1 LLRCIIRPVSTRNLH
16 FLFKP
21 RSVAVI
27 GASDRPR
34 SVGATVIR
42 NVLSGGFAG
51 PVWPVNLRHTVV
63 AGQKAYRSVDKLPE
77 APDLAVICT
86 PPQTVPRLIGEL
98 GDAGCRAAVVLT
110 AGLESTRL
118 EDGRSAAQA
127 MLDAARPYLLR
138 VLGPNCVGLLV
149 PGIGLNASFAHVN
162 ANKGELAF
170 ISQSGALTTSMLDWA
185 RSNLFGF
192 SHFVS
197 LGNSAD
203 IDFADLL
210 DYLATDA
217 DTRAILLYMEAI
229 TSAREFMS
237 AARAAARTKPVI
249 VVKAGRNP
257 AAAKAAASHT
267 GALTGVDA
275 VYDAAFRRAGMLR
288 VDTTRELFGAA
299 ETLARIRGVKGDRLA
314 IVSNG
319 GGPGVMA
326 TDALIRGGGR
336 LAELSSETL
345 AALDA
350 VLPPTWS
357 HGNPVDI
364 IGDAPPERYP
374 LALEPVLA
382 DRNADAV
389 LLIHAP
395 TAIVPPEAIA
405 RDCAELMKRS
415 SRPVLVCW
423 MGADTI
429 RQADAMLSR
438 AGLPTFA
445 TPEEAVTGFLQLVA
459 YHRNQQ
465 LLLESPPS
473 IPEDF
478 EPDPEAARAVIRRA
492 LDEGRDLLTEPE
504 SKQVLAAYC
513 IPVVQTEVAGSIE
526 ELAEVGSRVGYPLAL
541 KIHSPDITHK
551 TDVGGVVLDIG
562 SEDLLLAA
570 AEAILARARN
580 RRPDARITGFSVQR
594 MIERPGAHELIV
606 GITTDQTFGPVILF
620 GRGGTL
626 VELIADRA
634 VALPP
639 LNMALAR
646 ELIGRT
652 RVSRVMSEARGGRL
666 ADVEAVELTLV
677 KLSQLAADLPEV
689 VELDVN
695 PLLADAHGVVALDAR
710 IRVQPAPVGRRWR
723 FAIRP
728 YPKELEETVELAGRK
743 LLLRPIRPEDR
754 TKHEAFI
761 ARNTPADMHAR
772 FFRMVRELPASEMAR
787 FTQIDYEREMAF
799 IAVGEDE
806 SGAEE
811 TLGVARAHADSDN
824 IEAEFAIIV
833 RSDLKGLGLGAALLT
848 KLIDYCRSRGTRR
861 LIGEAFSDND
871 RMLRLARDCGFRIS
885 GRHDGIVDLELDL
898 QATS

>member
-1 LLRCIIRPVSTRNLH
+1 MSIRNLN
-16 FLFKP
+16 FLLHP

-27 GASDRPR
+27 GASDTPH
-34 SVGATVIR
+34 SVGSTVIR
-42 NVLSGGFAG
+42 NMLSGGFAG
-51 PVWPVNLRHTVV
+51 PVWPVNLRHVTI
-63 AGQKAYRSVDKLPE
+63 AGQKAYQSVDKLPE

-86 PPQTVPRLIGEL
+86 PPQTVPGLVAQL
-98 GDAGCRAAVVLT
+98 GARGCKAVTVLT
-110 AGLESTRL
+110 AGLESVRL
-118 EDGRSAAQA
+118 EDGRTGVQA
-127 MLDAARPYLLR
+127 MLDAARPHTLR
-138 VLGPNCVGLLV
+138 ILGPNCVGLLV

-162 ANKGELAF
+162 ATKGELAF
-170 ISQSGALTTSMLDWA
+170 ISQSGALTTAMLDWA

-192 SHFVS
+192 SHFIS

-203 IDFADLL
+203 VDFGDLL

-217 DTRAILLYMEAI
+217 ESRAILLYMESVS
-229 TSAREFMS
+229 SARKFMS
-237 AARAAARTKPVI
+237 AARAAARNKPVI

-267 GALTGVDA
+267 GAMTGVDD

-336 LAELSSETL
+336 LAELSPETM

-364 IGDAPPERYP
+364 IGDAPPARYP
-374 LALEPVLA
+374 AALQPVMA
-382 DRNADAV
+382 DPNVDAV

-395 TAIVPPEAIA
+395 TAIVPPEAVA
-405 RDCAELMKRS
+405 RDCVKLMSESKR
-415 SRPVLVCW
+415 PTLVCW
-423 MGADTI
+423 LGADTV
-429 RQADAMLSR
+429 RQADAMVSH
-438 AGLPTFA
+438 AGLATFT

-459 YHRNQQ
+459 YQENQQ
-465 LLLESPPS
+465 QLLESPPS
-473 IPEDF
+473 VPEEF
-478 EPDPEAARAVIRRA
+478 EPDTEAARAVIRA
-492 LDEGRDLLTEPE
+492 VLAEGRDLLTEPE
-504 SKQVLAAYC
+504 SKRVLSAYR
-513 IPVVQTEVAGSIE
+513 IPVVETIVARTIPELIE
-526 ELAEVGSRVGYPLAL
+526 AGARIGYPLAL

-551 TDVGGVVLDIG
+551 SDVGGIALDIHT
-562 SEDLLLAA
+562 EDLLLAA
-570 AEAILARARN
+570 AEAVITRVKY
-580 RRPDARITGFSVQR
+580 RRPDARIEGFSVQR
-594 MIERPGAHELIV
+594 MVEREGAQELIL
-606 GITTDQTFGPVILF
+606 GLTTDGTFGPVVLF
-620 GRGGTL
+620 GHGGTAA
-626 VELIADRA
+626 EIIDDRA

-639 LNMALAR
+639 LNMTLAR
-646 ELIGRT
+646 ELIRRT
-652 RVSRVMSEARGGRL
+652 RISRLLEGSRGHKPVDMQAL
-666 ADVEAVELTLV
+666 QLVLV
-677 KLSQLAADLPEV
+677 KLSQLAAELPEV
-689 VELDVN
+689 LELDIN
-695 PLLADAHGVVALDAR
+695 PLLANAGGVIALDAR
-710 IRVQPAPVGRRWR
+710 IRVAHSDLGRHGR

-728 YPKELEETVELAGRK
+728 YPKELEEWVELGGRK

-754 TKHEAFI
+754 AKHEAFI

-772 FFRMVRELPASEMAR
+772 FFRMVRELPPSELAR

-806 SGAEE
+806 QGVEE

-824 IEAEFAIIV
+824 VEAEFAIIV

-848 KLIDYCRSRGTRR
+848 KLIDYTRSRGTQR
-861 LIGEAFSDND
+861 LIGEAFADND
-871 RMLRLARDCGFRIS
+871 RMLRLARECGFRIT
-885 GRHDGIVDLELDL
+885 GRHDGIVDLALDL
-898 QATS
+898 QAK

>member
-1 LLRCIIRPVSTRNLH
+1 MSIRNLNFLLR
-16 FLFKP
+16 P

-27 GASDRPR
+27 GASDTPR

-42 NVLSGGFAG
+42 NMRAGGFDG
-51 PVWPVNLRHTVV
+51 PVWPVNLRHVTV
-63 AGQKAYRSVDKLPE
+63 AGQRAYQSVDRLPE

-86 PPQTVPRLIGEL
+86 PPQTVPRLVGEL
-98 GDAGCRAAVVLT
+98 GAHGCKAVTVLT
-110 AGLESTRL
+110 AGLESVRF
-118 EDGRSAAQA
+118 EDGRNGVQA
-127 MLDAARPYLLR
+127 MLDAARPHTLR
-138 VLGPNCVGLLV
+138 ILGPNCVGLLV

-162 ANKGELAF
+162 ATRGELAF
-170 ISQSGALTTSMLDWA
+170 ISQSGALTTAMLDWA

-192 SHFVS
+192 SHFIS

-203 IDFADLL
+203 VDFGDLL

-217 DTRAILLYMEAI
+217 ESRAILLYMESVS
-229 TSAREFMS
+229 SARKFMS
-237 AARAAARTKPVI
+237 AARAAARNKPVI
-249 VVKAGRNP
+249 IVKSGRSP

-267 GALTGVDA
+267 GAMTGVDD

-299 ETLARIRGVKGDRLA
+299 ETLARIRGVRGNRLA

-336 LAELSSETL
+336 LAELSPETM

-350 VLPPTWS
+350 VLPSTWS

-364 IGDAPPERYP
+364 IGDAPPARYP
-374 LALEPVLA
+374 AALQPVMT
-382 DRNADAV
+382 DPGADAV

-395 TAIVPPEAIA
+395 TAIVSPEAVA
-405 RDCAELMKRS
+405 RDCVKLMSESKR
-415 SRPVLVCW
+415 PTLVCW
-423 MGADTI
+423 LGADTV
-429 RQADAMLSR
+429 RQADAMVSH
-438 AGLPTFA
+438 AGLPTFT

-459 YHRNQQ
+459 YHENQQ
-465 LLLESPPS
+465 LLMESPPS
-473 IPEDF
+473 VPEEF
-478 EPDPEAARAVIRRA
+478 EPDTEAARAVIRAA
-492 LDEGRDLLTEPE
+492 LAEGRDLLTEPE
-504 SKQVLAAYC
+504 SKRVLSAYC
-513 IPVVQTEVAGSIE
+513 IPVVETLVARTIPELIEAGSRI
-526 ELAEVGSRVGYPLAL
+526 GYPLAL

-551 TDVGGVVLDIG
+551 SDVGGIALDIH

-570 AEAILARARN
+570 AEAVITRVRY
-580 RRPDARITGFSVQR
+580 RRPDARIEGFSVQR
-594 MIERPGAHELIV
+594 MVEREGAQELIL
-606 GITTDQTFGPVILF
+606 GLSTDETFGPVVLF
-620 GRGGTL
+620 GHGGTAAE
-626 VELIADRA
+626 VIGDRA

-639 LNMALAR
+639 LNMMLAR

-652 RVSRVMSEARGGRL
+652 RVSRLLEGSRGHKPVDMQAL
-666 ADVEAVELTLV
+666 QLVLV

-689 VELDVN
+689 LELDIN
-695 PLLADAHGVVALDAR
+695 PLLANAGGVIALDAR
-710 IRVQPAPVGRRWR
+710 IRVAPSDAGRHGR

-728 YPKELEETVELAGRK
+728 YPKELEEWVEVGGRK

-754 TKHEAFI
+754 AKHEAFI

-772 FFRMVRELPASEMAR
+772 FFRMVRELPPSELAR

-806 SGAEE
+806 QGVEE

-824 IEAEFAIIV
+824 VEAEFAIIV

-848 KLIDYCRSRGTRR
+848 KLIDYTRSRGTER
-861 LIGEAFSDND
+861 LIGEAFADND
-871 RMLRLARDCGFRIS
+871 RMLRLARECGFRIT
-885 GRHDGIVDLELDL
+885 GRHDGIVDLALDL
-898 QATS
+898 QK

>member
-1 LLRCIIRPVSTRNLH
+1 LLQCIIRGVSTRNLRH
-16 FLFKP
+16 LFKP
-21 RSVAVI
+21 GSVAVI
-27 GASDRPR
+27 GASDRPQ

-51 PVWPVNLRHTVV
+51 PIWPVNLRHTVV
-63 AGQKAYRSVDKLPE
+63 AGQKAYRSVDKLPGV
-77 APDLAVICT
+77 PDLAVICT
-86 PPQTVPRLIGEL
+86 PPQTVPGLIDEL
-98 GDAGCRAAVVLT
+98 GTAGCRAAVVLT

-118 EDGRSAAQA
+118 EDGRNAAEA
-127 MLDAARPYLLR
+127 MLEAARRYFLR
-138 VLGPNCVGLLV
+138 ILGPNCVGLLV
-149 PGIGLNASFAHVN
+149 PGIGLNASFAHVS
-162 ANKGELAF
+162 ASKGELAF

-210 DYLATDA
+210 DYLATDP

-229 TSAREFMS
+229 RSAREFMS

-249 VVKAGRNP
+249 VVKAGRSP

-299 ETLARIRGVKGDRLA
+299 ETLARIRGVRGDRLA

-326 TDALIRGGGR
+326 TDALVAGGGR
-336 LAELSSETL
+336 LAALAPETL

-374 LALEPVLA
+374 AALEPVLA
-382 DRNADAV
+382 DPNADAV

-405 RDCAELMKRS
+405 RDCAELLKRS

-438 AGLPTFA
+438 IGLPTFA
-445 TPEEAVTGFLQLVA
+445 TPEEAVTGFTQLVA
-459 YHRNQQ
+459 YHRNQL

-478 EPDPEAARAVIRRA
+478 EPDVEAARAVIRRA
-492 LDEGRDLLTEPE
+492 LDEGRELLTEPE
-504 SKQVLAAYC
+504 SKQVLAAYG
-513 IPVVQTEVAGSIE
+513 IPVVPTEVAGSIE

-570 AEAILARARN
+570 GEAVLARARS

-594 MIERPGAHELIV
+594 MIERPGAHELIA
-606 GITTDQTFGPVILF
+606 GIATDDTFGPVILF

-646 ELIGRT
+646 ELIART
-652 RVSRVMSEARGGRL
+652 RVSRVIGEARGGRPVDL
-666 ADVEAVELTLV
+666 QAVELTLV
-677 KLSQLAADLPEV
+677 KLSQVAADLPEV
-689 VELDVN
+689 VELDIN
-695 PLLADAHGVVALDAR
+695 PLLADAHGVIALDAR
-710 IRVQPAPVGRRWR
+710 VRVQPAPVGRRWR

-754 TKHEAFI
+754 AKHEAFI

-806 SGAEE
+806 HGVEE
-811 TLGVARAHADSDN
+811 TLGVARAHADPDN
-824 IEAEFAIIV
+824 TEAEFAIIV

-848 KLIDYCRSRGTRR
+848 KLITYCRSRGTLR

-871 RMLRLARDCGFRIS
+871 RMLRLARECGFRIT

-898 QATS
+898 QANP

>member
-1 LLRCIIRPVSTRNLH
+1 MDAVSTRNLEN
-16 FLFKP
+16 FFRP

-42 NVLSGGFAG
+42 NVLSGGFDGAI
-51 PVWPVNLRHTVV
+51 WPVNLRHTVV
-63 AGQKAYRSVDKLPE
+63 AGQKAYQAVDQLPE
-77 APDLAVICT
+77 APGLAVICT

-98 GDAGCRAAVVLT
+98 GDSGCRAAIVLT
-110 AGLESTRL
+110 AGLDSTRL
-118 EDGRSAAQA
+118 EDGRTAAQA
-127 MLDAARPYLLR
+127 MLDAAKPYSLR
-138 VLGPNCVGLLV
+138 ILGPNCVGLLV

-162 ANKGELAF
+162 AVKGELAF
-170 ISQSGALTTSMLDWA
+170 ISQSGAMTTSMLDWA

-192 SHFVS
+192 SYFVS

-203 IDFADLL
+203 VDFADLL
-210 DYLATDA
+210 DYLATDP

-229 TSAREFMS
+229 HSARKFMT

-257 AAAKAAASHT
+257 AAARAAASHT
-267 GALTGVDA
+267 GAMTGVDA

-319 GGPGVMA
+319 GGPGVLA
-326 TDALIRGGGR
+326 TDELIRGGGR
-336 LAELSSETL
+336 LAELAPETI

-357 HGNPVDI
+357 RGNPVDI

-374 LALEPVLA
+374 AALKPVLS
-382 DRNADAV
+382 DPNADAV

-395 TAIVPPEAIA
+395 TAIVPPEAVA
-405 RDCAELMKRS
+405 RDCAELMAQS
-415 SRPVLVCW
+415 GRPVLVCW

-429 RQADAMLSR
+429 RQADAMLAR
-438 AGLPTFA
+438 VGLPTFA

-459 YHRNQQ
+459 YHDNQQ
-465 LLLESPPS
+465 LLLEAPPS
-473 IPEDF
+473 IPEHF
-478 EPDPEAARAVIRRA
+478 APDPEAARAVISAA
-492 LDEGRDLLTEPE
+492 LAEGRELLTEPE
-504 SKQVLAAYC
+504 SKQVLAAYG
-513 IPVVQTEVAGSIE
+513 IPVVPTEVARSVE
-526 ELAEVGSRVGYPLAL
+526 ELPAIGARIGYPLAL
-541 KIHSPDITHK
+541 KILSPDITHK
-551 TDVGGVVLDIG
+551 TDIGGVVLDIG

-570 AEAILARARN
+570 GEAILSRARS

-594 MIERPGAHELIV
+594 MVERSDARELIA
-606 GITTDQTFGPVILF
+606 GISTDETFGPVILF

-626 VELIADRA
+626 AEVIADRA

-652 RVSRVMSEARGGRL
+652 RVSRVMQEVRATRPV
-666 ADVEAVELTLV
+666 AMEAVELTLV
-677 KLSQLAADLPEV
+677 KLSQLAADLPAV
-689 VELDVN
+689 QELDVN
-695 PLLADAHGVVALDAR
+695 PLLADPQGVVALDAR
-710 IRVQPAPVGRRWR
+710 IRVKASSAGRHGR

-728 YPKELEETVELAGRK
+728 YPKELEEVIELGGRK

-754 TKHEAFI
+754 AKHEAFL

-799 IAVGEDE
+799 IAVGEGED
-806 SGAEE
+806 GGDE
-811 TLGVARAHADSDN
+811 TLGVARAHADPDN
-824 IEAEFAIIV
+824 TEAEFAIIV
-833 RSDLKGLGLGAALLT
+833 RSDLKGLGLGAALFT
-848 KLIDYCRSRGTRR
+848 KLIDYCRSRGTQRM
-861 LIGEAFSDND
+861 IGEAFSDNT
-871 RMLRLARDCGFRIS
+871 RMLSLARECGFRIT
-885 GRHDGIVDLELDL
+885 GRHDGIVGLALDL
-898 QATS
+898 QGGD